1 MQDFNRN
8 EMEALR
14 VLWEH
19 CSLKPAEIQAHFSR
33 TIDNGT
39 LRSVLS
45 GLVDKGHVARAKSGK
60 AFYYSARRR
69 RGGLLSTM
77 ARRMAEIFSGGST
90 TDLIAQLI
98 EVEKLSPAEIEEI
111 RRIAE
116 SKTNADDGASGADGE
131 CATNGEKQ

>member
-19 CSLKPAEIQAHFSR
+19 GSLKPAEIQAHFSPP
-33 TIDNGT
+33 IDNGT

-69 RGGLLSTM
+69 GSLLSTM

-131 CATNGEKQ
+131 SATNGEKQ